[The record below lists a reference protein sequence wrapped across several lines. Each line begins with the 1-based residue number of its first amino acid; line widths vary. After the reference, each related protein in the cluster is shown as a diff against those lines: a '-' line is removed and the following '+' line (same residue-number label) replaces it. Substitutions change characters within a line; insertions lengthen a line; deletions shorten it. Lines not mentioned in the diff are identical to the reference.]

1 MPVVRVRS
9 AREGR
14 RGDRVAVDIRL
25 IEGEAGDEVDAE
37 EQRDAE
43 NQNEDRGGAPVR
55 AEPAFPIV
63 QDSTK
68 LREAARMR
76 ERLYRHCGAFSEAAI
91 LPLEWSDKR
100 RV

>member
-37 EQRDAE
+37 EQSDAE
-43 NQNEDRGGAPVR
+43 NQNEDRGGPPVR

-63 QDSTK
+63 QDSTN
-68 LREAARMR
+68 LRGVAPRS
-76 ERLYRHCGAFSEAAI
+76 ERLCRHCRELSECPS
-91 LPLEWSDKR
+91 LPMDALDR
-100 RV
+100 